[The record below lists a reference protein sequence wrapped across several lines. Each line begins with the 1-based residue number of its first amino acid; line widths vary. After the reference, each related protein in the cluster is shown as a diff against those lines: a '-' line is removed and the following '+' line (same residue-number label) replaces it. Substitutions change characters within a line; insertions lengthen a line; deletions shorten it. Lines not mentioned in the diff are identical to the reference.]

1 MSSGPESPAW
11 GGRAPPQ
18 PGCIGPQELVL
29 LQMALLWDRAWG
41 WWPQLG
47 PPPPTTRDQRLQN
60 LPSEDTGLGQ
70 GLRKPSPVSGRM
82 PALRRPECA

>member
-47 PPPPTTRDQRLQN
+47 PPPPPHN
-60 LPSEDTGLGQ
+60 
-70 GLRKPSPVSGRM
+70 
-82 PALRRPECA
+82 

>member
-47 PPPPTTRDQRLQN
+47 PPPPQ
-60 LPSEDTGLGQ
+60 LGT
-70 GLRKPSPVSGRM
+70 SVSRICH
-82 PALRRPECA
+82 PRIQV